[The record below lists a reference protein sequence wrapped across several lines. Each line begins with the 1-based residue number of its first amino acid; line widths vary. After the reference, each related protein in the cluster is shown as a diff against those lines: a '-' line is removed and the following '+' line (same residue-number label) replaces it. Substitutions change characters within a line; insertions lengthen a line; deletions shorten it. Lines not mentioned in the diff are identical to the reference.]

1 MKISNSGTFCFFLI
15 LFAFPFT
22 SCTSPY
28 HLIFGSNV
36 ESDFHFKD
44 NKHVAAF
51 RVNNTGCYTLEL
63 DSEEGVKSDG
73 IIVEDYYRDSG
84 IIYGDTL
91 IHSMTFYGGQEK
103 IKKGLRLKF
112 FCCKSG
118 DVVQFAIS
126 GVPED
131 FFKNKKL
138 KFRRHN
144 RDGVFGLDIPVFYI
158 PPTAKPYKE
167 LDEESLKRRLQL
179 LEEKE
184 NVSEL
189 IRNMNMPNP
198 PNISVTFMGERIS
211 TSVNGFPWENYIR
224 SAVKKS
230 SKNQ

>member
-1 MKISNSGTFCFFLI
+1 MSNSKVFYFLLI
-15 LFAFPFT
+15 LSTFPLT
-22 SCTSPY
+22 ACMSPY

-44 NKHVAAF
+44 NKYVAAF
-51 RVNNTGCYTLEL
+51 RVNNTGCYTLNFY
-63 DSEEGVKSDG
+63 SEEGVKSDG
-73 IIVEDYYRDSG
+73 IIVEAYYRDNRNVDG
-84 IIYGDTL
+84 GTL
-91 IHSMTFYGGQEK
+91 IHSMIFYGDQEK
-103 IKKGLRLKF
+103 IKEKLELKF

-118 DVVQFAIS
+118 DVIQFSIS

-144 RDGVFGLDIPVFYI
+144 SDSVLELDVPIFYI

-167 LDEESLKRRLQL
+167 LDEASLKRRLQL

-184 NVSEL
+184 KVSEL

-198 PNISVTFMGERIS
+198 RNISVTFRGKHLD
-211 TSVNGFPWENYIR
+211 TSVNGVSLKDYIQ
-224 SAVKKS
+224 SAIKKM
-230 SKNQ
+230 SKNKQL